1 MSTHV
6 YPPAQPPA
14 PGTLPTCGC
23 GAPDWCDPGN
33 TLAGCVNCGRGI
45 DRRLCC
51 DGTPTSDNGK
61 AWIAE
66 RSRLEVLRVAAAEAL
81 FEVERLQRIDQR
93 RKDAGHERSVETS
106 IRRKREAVAAGGRW
120 ENTIR
125 GSRHMTADSAA
136 AGEAIAALRTIERS
150 IATLAVECFMCADT
164 WRHRSEHWVGAALV
178 SAEVVDAQERL
189 ETAAHDLEKCRKRG
203 AAEIAQHPVALR
215 QALKN
220 DVEARHALDLAMLRA
235 VEAARLRSENKA

>member
-14 PGTLPTCGC
+14 PSTLPTCGC
-23 GAPDWCDPGN
+23 GAPEWCDPGN
-33 TLAGCVNCGRGI
+33 TLAGCVNCGREI

-51 DGTPTSDNGK
+51 DGSPTLDNSK

-81 FEVERLQRIDQR
+81 FEAERLQRIDQR

-106 IRRKREAVAAGGRW
+106 IRKKREAVATGGKW
-120 ENTIR
+120 ENTLR
-125 GSRHMTADSAA
+125 GSRNMTANSAA
-136 AGEAIAALRTIERS
+136 ADEAFAALRAIERS
-150 IATLAVECFMCADT
+150 IAALATECFMCADA
-164 WRHRSEHWVGAALV
+164 WRRRSERWVGVALV
-178 SAEVVDAQERL
+178 SAEVVDANVRL
-189 ETAAHDLEKCRKRG
+189 EVAARDLEKCRRRS
-203 AAEIAQHPVALR
+203 AAEITQHPNALR
-215 QALKN
+215 QSLKN

>member
-1 MSTHV
+1 MPTHV

-23 GAPDWCDPGN
+23 GAPEWCNSGN
-33 TLAGCVNCGRGI
+33 MLAGCVNCGRGI

-51 DGTPTSDNGK
+51 DGSPTSDNGK

-81 FEVERLQRIDQR
+81 FEAERLQRIDQR

-106 IRRKREAVAAGGRW
+106 IRHKRETVAAGGKW
-120 ENTIR
+120 ENTLR
-125 GSRHMTADSAA
+125 GSRNMIADSAA
-136 AGEAIAALRTIERS
+136 ADEALVALQAIERS
-150 IATLAVECFMCADT
+150 IAALAAECFMCADE
-164 WRHRSEHWVGAALV
+164 WRRQRECWVGAALV
-178 SAEVVDAQERL
+178 SAEVVDAQARL
-189 ETAAHDLEKCRKRG
+189 ETAARDLERCRRRG
-203 AAEIAQHPVALR
+203 AAEIAQHPAALR
-215 QALKN
+215 LALKN

>member
-1 MSTHV
+1 MKTHV
-6 YPPAQPPA
+6 YPDPLPPA
-14 PGTLPTCGC
+14 PSTLPTCGC
-23 GAPDWCDPGN
+23 NAPVWCDPGN

-51 DGTPTSDNGK
+51 DGSPTSDNGK

-81 FEVERLQRIDQR
+81 FEAERLQRIDQR

-120 ENTIR
+120 ENTLR
-125 GSRHMTADSAA
+125 GGWHLTADTAA
-136 AGEAIAALRTIERS
+136 ADEALAALRAIERS
-150 IATLAVECFMCADT
+150 IAALNGECFMCANE
-164 WRHRSEHWVGAALV
+164 WRRRWECWVGAALV

-203 AAEIAQHPVALR
+203 AAEIAQHPAALR

-220 DVEARHALDLAMLRA
+220 DVEARHARDLAMLRA

>member
-1 MSTHV
+1 MSTHT

-14 PGTLPTCGC
+14 PGALPTCGC
-23 GAPDWCDPGN
+23 GAPEWCDPGN

-51 DGTPTSDNGK
+51 DGSSTSANGK
-61 AWIAE
+61 AWVAE

-81 FEVERLQRIDQR
+81 FEAERLQRIDQR

-120 ENTIR
+120 ENTLR
-125 GSRHMTADSAA
+125 GSRNMTADSAA
-136 AGEAIAALRTIERS
+136 ADEALAALRAIERS
-150 IATLAVECFMCADT
+150 IAALATECFMCADA
-164 WRHRSEHWVGAALV
+164 WRRRSERWVGEALRSEAV
-178 SAEVVDAQERL
+178 TGAEARVEAVAR
-189 ETAAHDLEKCRKRG
+189 DLEKCRRRG
-203 AAEIAQHPVALR
+203 AAEIAQHPAALR

-220 DVEARHALDLAMLRA
+220 DVEARHACDLTMLRA
-235 VEAARLRSENKA
+235 VERARLAKGRP